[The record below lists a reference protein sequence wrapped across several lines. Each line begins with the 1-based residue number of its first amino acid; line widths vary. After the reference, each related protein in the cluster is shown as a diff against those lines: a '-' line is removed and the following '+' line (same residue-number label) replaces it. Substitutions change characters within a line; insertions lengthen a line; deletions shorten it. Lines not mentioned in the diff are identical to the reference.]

1 MDGPKVNTKFYGKVV
16 TDREQSMFH
25 KLIDFGSC
33 NLHIVHGSLKTG
45 AKRVVGNWKKILK
58 GSFQILHHAPSQRE
72 DYVCITGSTKYPLFF
87 CATWWV
93 MSYILLGRTIV

>member
-33 NLHIVHGSLKTG
+33 NLHIVHGSVKTG
-45 AKRVVGNWKKILK
+45 AKRVVGN
-58 GSFQILHHAPSQRE
+58 
-72 DYVCITGSTKYPLFF
+72 
-87 CATWWV
+87 
-93 MSYILLGRTIV
+93 